1 MDFVR
6 DTVSARMVDKC
17 RSIQYCFYLRRI
29 VNDVFFTGDHKMI
42 AKIVLRESPLSLQ
55 TFEIIKPILQR
66 SVIILSLFN

>member
-29 VNDVFFTGDHKMI
+29 VNDVFFTGITK
-42 AKIVLRESPLSLQ
+42 
-55 TFEIIKPILQR
+55 
-66 SVIILSLFN
+66 